1 MNRGTTTTR
10 RPIRLIAALITVG
23 ALALSACGS
32 SGDDTAS
39 DTTAAGSSA
48 TTTAASADQPLGA
61 DCDQIDAS
69 SSTASTGKWELQTS
83 STPAM
88 LTELETSLKNC
99 EPIVVTLW
107 HPHWAYAAYSIKDLK
122 DPKGSMGKGEQIWT
136 TANKKWAAESG
147 NADLVDALKNFKL
160 SDAELAGLEVYT
172 ANKFKDDPEKGAEE
186 WLKEPENRKLA
197 DGWVEGLKGDGQ
209 SVDIGLIA
217 WDEDIAATNLW
228 KVLLE
233 DAGFDVK
240 VTELDAGPLFEGM
253 AAGDLDFFFDTWLP
267 TTHEDYW
274 NKFGDKLDKVSQW
287 FGGSATL
294 NIAVPTYMNIDSLAD
309 LAKWGSDVDDKIIG
323 IEPGAGLTRITQ
335 CAMMPDYDLAAKPD
349 ASICDAG

>member
-1 MNRGTTTTR
+1 MNRGTTKTR
-10 RPIRLIAALITVG
+10 RPLLAFAAIITVG
-23 ALALSACGS
+23 ALVLSACGS
-32 SGDDTAS
+32 SDDTSS
-39 DTTAAGSSA
+39 DTTAKGSA
-48 TTTAASADQPLGA
+48 TTTAAAADQPVGA
-61 DCDQIDAS
+61 DCDAIDPS
-69 SSTASTGKWELQTS
+69 GSESDTGKWELKTS

-88 LTELETSLKNC
+88 LTELETALKNC

-122 DPKGSMGKGEQIWT
+122 DPNGSMGKGEQIWT
-136 TANKKWAAESG
+136 TANKKWAADSA

-172 ANKFKDDPEKGAEE
+172 ANEYKDDPEKGAEE

-197 DGWVEGLKGDGQ
+197 DGWVEGLKGDGE
-209 SVDIGLIA
+209 SVNIGLIA
-217 WDEDIAATNLW
+217 WDEDIAVTNLW

-253 AAGDLDFFFDTWLP
+253 ASGDLDFFFDTWLP
-267 TTHEDYW
+267 VTHEDYW
-274 NKFGDKLDKVSQW
+274 SEFGDKLEKVSQW

-294 NIAVPTYMNIDSLAD
+294 NIAVPTYMNIDSLD
-309 LAKWGSDVDDKIIG
+309 ELAKWGKDVDHTIIG

-335 CAMMPDYDLAAKPD
+335 CEMMPAYELAAKPD
-349 ASICDAG
+349 ASTCDAG